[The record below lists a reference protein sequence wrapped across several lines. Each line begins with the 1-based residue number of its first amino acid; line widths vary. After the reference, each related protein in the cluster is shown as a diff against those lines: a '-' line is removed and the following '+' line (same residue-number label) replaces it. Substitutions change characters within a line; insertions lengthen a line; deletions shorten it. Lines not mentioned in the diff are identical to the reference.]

1 MVSNN
6 MPRKRTANPHRCH
19 RLRAEYRH
27 RRGEHDAAPFQQV
40 QLIKNVKTVLFST
53 KKMLPLYSKIQ
64 KLDTD
69 EVISIIT
76 IPAWCVDTEYAA
88 PGLYTVQPSK
98 LYIHATCAD
107 PRACCQCR
115 ASAHAVFTCFTYALC
130 LRGEWRDS
138 PVVRHDDADSRSQP
152 PVFRAGT
159 SGIYQRW
166 LYPSLQ
172 LVQR

>member
-53 KKMLPLYSKIQ
+53 KKMLPLYSKIP

-76 IPAWCVDTEYAA
+76 IPAWCVDTKHAA
-88 PGLYTVQPSK
+88 PKVYTVQSAQR
-98 LYIHATCAD
+98 YIHAFVD
-107 PRACCQCR
+107 DDGACCQCH
-115 ASAHAVFTCFTYALC
+115 AHTT
-130 LRGEWRDS
+130 
-138 PVVRHDDADSRSQP
+138 PVVS
-152 PVFRAGT
+152 
-159 SGIYQRW
+159 
-166 LYPSLQ
+166 
-172 LVQR
+172 